1 MSNHQE
7 NSVDIAKKGLWL
19 GVGILALALVVRLI
33 YLSETS
39 KSPTFLVPIVDAGTY
54 DNLARSQ
61 AQETGPGFFWHSFF
75 YPFFLSR
82 VYFFSGNSI
91 VFAKFL
97 QIILGSF
104 LCVLVYNLG
113 WKLFNRWT
121 GALAGVIAALYGP
134 LIFFESELLA
144 TGWASLWSVVLVLL
158 FLKAAEKNDPR
169 IYFALGVCGGL
180 SIITRATFIPFFLAA
195 SIWLILTL
203 RKTPRRAKMIATAI
217 VGFLLIIG
225 PVSIL
230 SFHVTGHFTPLPES
244 GPINLYIGNNPE
256 ASKTIMA
263 RPGAGWEDLK
273 LLPLRYGAKNQKD
286 PERFFMRQFRN
297 YVTTQPLDYIKGLGK
312 KTIQFFSSREVPRS
326 YDIYTYR
333 KYSPLLSVMTWKVNG
348 FGFPF
353 GVLLPFAILGLIR
366 CRRRIAM
373 PIILL
378 LILYPLAVI
387 LVFVAARY
395 RVPVIPVMI
404 VLAAAGI
411 SNAIET
417 IKNRRWLQ
425 MTAITVLVALVAV
438 LSSIAGPFEPEK
450 VDYDAEMH
458 CCMGFD
464 LVRSGR
470 IDEAIHH
477 LSEALKLNP
486 LHSTAHNNLAT
497 ALCFQEKFEE
507 AIQHFEK
514 TLEVNPESY
523 SARTNLAY
531 ILWQE
536 GRIEEAVV
544 HFKKDLEIYPESA
557 TTHYDLACALLD
569 LGETDQAVEHLRKAL
584 TYAEESGDIALANK
598 IRNQLPPDKK
608 I

>member
-1 MSNHQE
+1 MEKTPNNNGQL
-7 NSVDIAKKGLWL
+7 NRKGLWL
-19 GVGILALALVVRLI
+19 GVGIFILALVVRLI
-33 YLSETS
+33 YLSEVS
-39 KSPTFLVPIVDAGTY
+39 KSPTFLAPIVDAGTY

-61 AQETGPGFFWHSFF
+61 AQETSPDFFWHSFF

-91 VFAKFL
+91 VFAKLL
-97 QIILGSF
+97 QIILGSL
-104 LCVLVYNLG
+104 LCVLVYHLG
-113 WKLFNRWT
+113 RKLFNRWT
-121 GALAGVIAALYGP
+121 GTLAGVIAALYGP

-144 TGWASLWSVVLVLL
+144 TGWASIWSVVLLLL
-158 FLKAAEKNDPR
+158 FLKACEKKDPR
-169 IYFALGVCGGL
+169 VYFALGICGGL
-180 SIITRATFIPFFLAA
+180 SIITRATFILFFLAA

-203 RKTPRRAKMIATAI
+203 RKTPSRAKMIATAI

-244 GPINLYIGNNPE
+244 GSINLYIGNNPE

-263 RPGAGWEDLK
+263 RPGADWEDLK
-273 LLPLRYGAKNQKD
+273 LLPLRYGAKNQKE

-297 YVTTQPLDYIKGLGK
+297 YVTTQPLHYIKGLGK
-312 KTIQFFSSREVPRS
+312 KTIQFFSSREIPRS

-333 KYSPLLSVMTWKVNG
+333 KYSPLLSIMTWKAHG

-353 GVLLPFAILGLIR
+353 GILLPLAILGLIR
-366 CRRRIAM
+366 CWSRVPM

-378 LILYPLAVI
+378 LILHPSAVI

-395 RVPVIPVMI
+395 RAPVIPVMI

-411 SNAIET
+411 CNAIET
-417 IKNRRWLQ
+417 MKNRRWGQ
-425 MTAITVLVALVAV
+425 MAVITALVALVAV
-438 LSSIAGPFEPEK
+438 LSSIAGPFEPET

-458 CCMGFD
+458 CCLGFD

-470 IDEAIHH
+470 IDDAIYH

-514 TLEVNPESY
+514 TLEINPESN
-523 SARTNLAY
+523 SARINLAY
-531 ILWQE
+531 ILWQQ

-569 LGETDQAVEHLRKAL
+569 LGETEQAVEHLRKAI